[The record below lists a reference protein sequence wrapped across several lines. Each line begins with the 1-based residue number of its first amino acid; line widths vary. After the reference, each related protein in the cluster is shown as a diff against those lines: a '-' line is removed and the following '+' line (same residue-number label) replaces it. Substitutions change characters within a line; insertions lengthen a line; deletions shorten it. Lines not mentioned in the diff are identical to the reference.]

1 MSRPLK
7 LKVTGTA
14 RFDGF
19 PTPRSRVYKG
29 CLRGRTANVSPLTVG
44 GDRLIYLAANKAQ
57 PRGSRR
63 MFTVLDYRSGGRRY
77 HCALIFLRK
86 IEVWA

>member
-29 CLRGRTANVSPLTVG
+29 SLRGRTADSFSLSPAEEL
-44 GDRLIYLAANKAQ
+44 
-57 PRGSRR
+57 
-63 MFTVLDYRSGGRRY
+63 
-77 HCALIFLRK
+77 C
-86 IEVWA
+86 

>member
-7 LKVTGTA
+7 LKVAGTA

-29 CLRGRTANVSPLTVG
+29 SLRGRTADISPSPGEEL
-44 GDRLIYLAANKAQ
+44 
-57 PRGSRR
+57 
-63 MFTVLDYRSGGRRY
+63 
-77 HCALIFLRK
+77 C
-86 IEVWA
+86 

>member
-29 CLRGRTANVSPLTVG
+29 SLRGRTADSFSLSP
-44 GDRLIYLAANKAQ
+44 RLRSYADPSYYFSCIVLARVEQTRICRVFRQA
-57 PRGSRR
+57 
-63 MFTVLDYRSGGRRY
+63 T
-77 HCALIFLRK
+77 
-86 IEVWA
+86 EV